1 LQEPPRFD
9 GKRLLLFALLGSL
22 AILLLLRLAGVSEG
36 WEIFKRAKT
45 EFILLALAAES
56 LRYLGVALLTQ
67 IIVGFLG
74 RRIELLPTL
83 GAIFA
88 GSSVNRLLYAGG
100 IGGMYVRYRYLEK
113 NDLSLGAVSVLFFLQ
128 YIISALV
135 LLATFILGLLYL
147 LTHRGLTPQEILA
160 SGVIVVAVLGVMGY
174 FVRLCRKR
182 KKLEKMLL
190 SLHRKVSSFL
200 LWFFRRS
207 FFSEAGLKAAIRR
220 LYQSIRVARKHP
232 WEVLGAFACGAL
244 TLFADILCLY
254 FAFSA
259 LGFQIHPGTV
269 LVGYTVANYAG
280 AISMLPDGIV
290 ATEGSLA
297 LVYSSLAVPQKVAAM
312 AILLFRLISY
322 WLPIP
327 LGFLALW
334 ILRRRSL
341 L

>member
-1 LQEPPRFD
+1 LEERRRD
-9 GKRLLLFALLGSL
+9 YKRLLFFALLGSL
-22 AILLLLRLAGVSEG
+22 AILLLLRLTGVSEG
-36 WEIFKRAKT
+36 WEIFKRAKR

-67 IIVGFLG
+67 IIAGFLG
-74 RRIELLPTL
+74 QRIKLLPTL
-83 GAIFA
+83 AATFA

-113 NDLSLGAVSVLFFLQ
+113 NDLSLGSVSVLFFLQ
-128 YIISALV
+128 YIVSALV
-135 LLATFILGLLYL
+135 LLGTFTLGLLYL
-147 LTHRGLTPQEILA
+147 LTHRGLTLQEVLA
-160 SGVIVVAVLGVMGY
+160 SGVIVVAVLGALGY
-174 FVRLCRKR
+174 LVRLYQERQKF
-182 KKLEKMLL
+182 EKMLL
-190 SLHRKVSSFL
+190 SLYRKTSSFL
-200 LWFFRRS
+200 GRLFSRR
-207 FFSEAGLKAAIRR
+207 FFSEASLRTAIRR
-220 LYQSIRVARKHP
+220 LYRSIRVARNHP
-232 WEVLGAFACGAL
+232 REVLGAFACGAL

-259 LGFQIHPGTV
+259 LGFEIHPGTI

-290 ATEGSLA
+290 VTEGSLA
-297 LVYSSLAVPQKVAAM
+297 LVYSSLAVPQKIAAM